1 MTTAGEDMRNEDP
14 LLTAGGNIN
23 WCIHH
28 GNQEDD
34 FSETNAV
41 TNM

>member
-1 MTTAGEDMRNEDP
+1 MTIAGEDMRNEDP

-28 GNQEDD
+28 GNQDG